1 MLEYPLVG
9 FGLGSVVA
17 RAKGWTDSR
26 VRVGVVAL
34 FSYMSVQL
42 AAHVLLNLRIVN
54 VHLVSSASPSVS
66 LAAVDRLRES
76 GDVSSLPLLQ
86 QKFLDDLEKQGSLT
100 SDKLLET
107 LTQLGGAK
115 GWQDLLESGRLGVS
129 GRDARTWRFVINN
142 VREMANPLYAAAR
155 GGVISPY
162 LRDEDIARLT
172 DALALKLA
180 EDLEAAPDSEAA
192 LTLLTLM
199 KERPD
204 LCAKYLER
212 VPNGLRDRMSQ
223 ATYEIV
229 AHLAAMKSGRPP
241 GSTVNLS
248 KEEIFRIGREQ
259 ALIAD
264 EWTAWARSDAS
275 ACRSR

>member
-1 MLEYPLVG
+1 
-9 FGLGSVVA
+9 
-17 RAKGWTDSR
+17 
-26 VRVGVVAL
+26 
-34 FSYMSVQL
+34 
-42 AAHVLLNLRIVN
+42 
-54 VHLVSSASPSVS
+54 LVSSASPTVS

-100 SDKLLET
+100 SDNLLET

-129 GRDARTWRFVINN
+129 GRDARTWRFVSNN

-155 GGVISPY
+155 RGVISPY
-162 LRDEDIARLT
+162 LRDEDIARLV

-180 EDLEAAPDSEAA
+180 QHLETNADSEAA

-223 ATYEIV
+223 ASYEIV

-241 GSTVNLS
+241 GSTVNLP

-264 EWTAWARSDAS
+264 EWAAWARSDAS
-275 ACRSR
+275 ACRSQ